1 MYVCVEMGSDM
12 EGRDSDEDSLVGG
25 YGGGGRVDTSEAHM
39 EKLLLQN
46 LTSSEDE
53 DSEVEMDEPPR
64 KRKR

>member
-1 MYVCVEMGSDM
+1 MEM

-25 YGGGGRVDTSEAHM
+25 CHSNDHVDTSEAHM

-46 LTSSEDE
+46 LTSTED
-53 DSEVEMDEPPR
+53 DGSDVEMDEPLK